1 MIEFDPKKD
10 AANLAKHGIS
20 LARAE
25 DMIIEAVLPDPYL
38 KEPRRRAFGTI
49 DRKPYCLIYTERNG
63 RLRAISLR
71 RAHSKE
77 YSRHVPRH

>member
-1 MIEFDPKKD
+1 MIEFDAKKD

-25 DMIIEAVLPDPYL
+25 DMIVQAVVPDPYRN
-38 KEPRRRAFGTI
+38 EPRLRAFGMI
-49 DRKPYCLIYTERNG
+49 GGVPYCLIYVEREH
-63 RLRAISLR
+63 RQRAISLR

-77 YSRHVPRH
+77 YVLNVPRH